1 MLKTIGFSSMDSFI
15 EAVIPR
21 NILEKDKVN
30 IGQQRDEESVLKDL
44 KEIASQNKV
53 FKSYIGQG
61 HFNTITPKVILR
73 NIF

>member
-30 IGQQRDEESVLKDL
+30 IGQQRDEESVLKD
-44 KEIASQNKV
+44 
-53 FKSYIGQG
+53 
-61 HFNTITPKVILR
+61 PKR
-73 NIF
+73 DCFAK